1 MLLAVAGFSSVAM
14 AQNGMGYENVPS
26 EKYSVFT
33 NKFWDNWFISAGAGA
48 EMLIGNSDAHY
59 GIGDRISPTF
69 NASLGKWFTPGLGL
83 RLQYSGYEA
92 RGARKGYGSYAKGT
106 PDASGY
112 YDQKFHYMNLH
123 GDILFN
129 LSAMIGGYN
138 PDRVYEFVPYLGAG
152 FTHSY
157 SGVEKSQ
164 ALAVNAGII
173 NKFRVSPVLDINLE
187 LSGMM
192 AQNKFD
198 RELGGNHDFDGVVS
212 ATLGLTYHFKA
223 RGFQKPMASRDLI
236 SEAEL
241 RDLRNR
247 VNTMAAENQS
257 LRDQLNRKPDV
268 VETEVVRNIA
278 DVTPYAVF
286 FEIGSSMV
294 SEREKVNIGLLADY
308 MKKYPDVKVQL
319 FGYADSATGSADLN
333 QRLSTQRAQ
342 AVAKVLVDEFGISS
356 NRIATEGEGGVAK
369 YEKIY
374 LNRKVQIEPVK

>member
-1 MLLAVAGFSSVAM
+1 MLLAVAGLSSAAM
-14 AQNGMGYENVPS
+14 AQNAGFENVPS

-48 EMLIGNSDAHY
+48 EMLIGNSDTHY

-92 RGARKGYGSYAKGT
+92 KGARKGFGSYAKGR

-123 GDILFN
+123 GDVLFN
-129 LSAMIGGYN
+129 LSAMLGGYN

-157 SGVEKSQ
+157 SGVNKSQ

-173 NKFRVSPVLDINLE
+173 NKFRVSPSLDINLE

-223 RGFQKPMASRDLI
+223 RGFSKPVASRDLI

-241 RDLRNR
+241 RDMRNR
-247 VNTMAAENQS
+247 MNSLASENQS
-257 LRDQLNRKPDV
+257 LKDQLSRKP
-268 VETEVVRNIA
+268 EVVAETVVKNVG
-278 DVTPYAVF
+278 DVTPYAIF
-286 FEIGSSMV
+286 FDLNSSKV
-294 SEREKVNIGLLADY
+294 SDKEMVNIGHLADY
-308 MKKYPDVKVQL
+308 MKKYPDLKVQL
-319 FGYADSATGSADLN
+319 FGYADKATGTSAYN
-333 QRLSTQRAQ
+333 QTLSAERAQ
-342 AVAKVLVDEFGISS
+342 TVANVLVEKFGISRD
-356 NRIATEGEGGVAK
+356 RIATEAEGGVEK
-369 YEKIY
+369 FQKIY
-374 LNRKVQIEPVK
+374 LNRMVLIETAK